1 MPFSQNSGRR
11 TTQWGGS
18 SSVSSVND
26 PYSSDQLDRQIANAR
41 LRAQDS
47 GYDADP
53 DHRNWFEK
61 LTRLPRGQNAFM
73 DTLELIGRPGQAVLN
88 VLDQGVTGDR
98 TIADA
103 AWRGFSGKDRVRG
116 TDIIDHKGHNEDL
129 NPVTRMALG
138 TLIELGTDPTNLIPG
153 GAIAKGVKAVAKPIG
168 QGAKV
173 GLEALDKVSPGF
185 SRFRNDVARP
195 AMTQAKDSLGYMF
208 NRDYKIDETLNGGKS
223 DFLRDASNETENT
236 RRFMQEES
244 VKNIADTARAAGGVD
259 TGVDAGRI
267 MEKPLRQFD
276 EVQMYEHPDGI
287 KLTTSKRELKNE
299 VIGNHQRI
307 KELGTTVREG
317 RRNLDTQI
325 TQSARQLDKL
335 DNSIRRMF
343 DSVERKKLRTL
354 KKSDPSILIKPT
366 RVLKGFESKSPAI
379 NLLTQKGEEIK
390 SQLDGVRKELG
401 LPRVRKKSY
410 TPEQMQ
416 KLATD
421 RAFKTLSPSPAFNL
435 LLKHRNEAKETL
447 DQLRETRKVSGQQ
460 EIEDI
465 QKLVDDN
472 VALKESTKN
481 PIMTEREIPRPERE
495 LSSSPEIKSAAR
507 NLVKSDQSLRQYAL
521 DNGIQVPELEGYM
534 THVWGKAER
543 ELRKKAGTAKVDAGR
558 RGIANPN
565 KGLMKERQYKGSVED
580 INEQSGREIFQ
591 PNAYFATAIG
601 QKRLID
607 YVQAVKFRKDIL
619 SNPDFAVKY
628 KKGAQLPPNSE
639 IIDTANYTFLKDDD
653 MLGGIPQTETVG
665 GQYVVTK
672 AAKNALDRFQKL
684 NTDEGT
690 KAFLKAFDTATSFWK
705 KFALFSVG
713 YHIRN
718 AIGGVFNNYVGGMS
732 LYNGDLVKYTGQAAK
747 EVSNAVRGKESAL
760 YREYRQQGLSSSA
773 LSNVEFVTHGDP
785 EKAIEKTITERSKS
799 AKGKVVDRLKPQ
811 RAFTTSREVGDVID
825 QTNRFAVY
833 KWAREKL
840 NLDPAKAADKVK
852 ELQYD
857 YSKLSPTEQQIFAR
871 IIPFYRWMRNNIP
884 YQIRQFIN
892 DPRKYAAVNKLRL
905 NGQSAAGLNEDNTP
919 EFMKSQFAIPVS
931 GKKYLSLGLPLADLT
946 KLSNP
951 LKTGVDSLNTL
962 IKTPIELATNRNF
975 FYNKPIEQFEGQ
987 TEQFRVPG
995 TNFEFQMPIKA
1006 AYTLQQGTGQIGRGF
1021 TQYLQKPED
1030 VDQDTKFRMPHMGI
1044 SSVFKGFDAE
1054 QSKKYEKMD
1063 ELKKLQDYLDYIEQ
1077 QTGVRP
1083 RAVKQINP

>member
-11 TTQWGGS
+11 ATQWGGS
-18 SSVSSVND
+18 PSVSGVND
-26 PYSSDQLDRQIANAR
+26 PYSSEQLDRQIANAR

-53 DHRNWFEK
+53 DRRNWFEK

-73 DTLELIGRPGQAVLN
+73 DTLEIIGRPGQAVLN
-88 VLDQGVTGDR
+88 VLDKGVTGDR
-98 TIADA
+98 SIGDA

-116 TDIIDHKGHNEDL
+116 TDIVDHQAHNEDL
-129 NPVTRMALG
+129 NPLSRMALG

-153 GAIAKGVKAVAKPIG
+153 GVIAKGVKAVAKPIG
-168 QGAKV
+168 QGAKI
-173 GLEALDKVSPGF
+173 GLEALDKASPGF
-185 SRFRNDVARP
+185 SRFRNDIVRP
-195 AMTQAKDSLGYMF
+195 KVTQAKDSLGYIF

-223 DFLRDASNETENT
+223 DFLRNAADDTENT

-244 VKNIADTARAAGGVD
+244 MKDIADTARAAGGVD
-259 TGVDAGRI
+259 TGVDVGRI
-267 MEKPLRQFD
+267 MEKPLRQFE
-276 EVQMYEHPDGI
+276 EVKGYEFPDGLQRTEDKKDLLSVANDNRSQI
-287 KLTTSKRELKNE
+287 KSIGKEINQTGREYKSTISQTTSDLAKVNNKIRRYYFSNE
-299 VIGNHQRI
+299 N
-307 KELGTTVREG
+307 
-317 RRNLDTQI
+317 
-325 TQSARQLDKL
+325 AAFRQLNKRKNTPLNIDELASNKAFSEVG
-335 DNSIRRMF
+335 NSP
-343 DSVERKKLRTL
+343 K
-354 KKSDPSILIKPT
+354 
-366 RVLKGFESKSPAI
+366 
-379 NLLTQKGEEIK
+379 
-390 SQLDGVRKELG
+390 
-401 LPRVRKKSY
+401 
-410 TPEQMQ
+410 
-416 KLATD
+416 
-421 RAFKTLSPSPAFNL
+421 FNL
-435 LLKHRNEAKETL
+435 LLRQREELKTRLSQLDADSATAKTEKINAL
-447 DQLRETRKVSGQQ
+447 NQ
-460 EIEDI
+460 
-465 QKLVDDN
+465 LVDEN
-472 VALKESTKN
+472 AAIKE
-481 PIMTEREIPRPERE
+481 
-495 LSSSPEIKSAAR
+495 AAR
-507 NLVKSDQSLRQYAL
+507 NPAVMEKQLERPDREISADKGIQNAARTLVKSDQSIRSFAL
-521 DNGIQVPELEGYM
+521 DNGIQIPELEGYM
-534 THVWGKAER
+534 THVWSKAER
-543 ELRKKAGTAKVDAGR
+543 ELRKKQGTVRVDGGR
-558 RGIANPN
+558 RGVANPN
-565 KGLMKERQYKGSVED
+565 KGLMKERQYKGSAED
-580 INEQSGREIFQ
+580 INEKAGRDIFQ

-665 GQYVVTK
+665 GQYIVTK

-713 YHIRN
+713 YHLRN
-718 AIGGVFNNYVGGMS
+718 AIGGIFNNYVGGMN
-732 LYNGDLVKYTGQAAK
+732 LYNGDLVKYTGQAAN
-747 EVSNAVRGKESAL
+747 EVANAARGKESAL
-760 YREYRQQGLSSSA
+760 YREYRKQGLSSSA
-773 LSNVEFVTHGDP
+773 LTNVEFVSHGDP
-785 EKAIEKTITERSKS
+785 EKAIEKTITERSKNT
-799 AKGKVVDRLKPQ
+799 KGKVIDRLKPQ
-811 RAFTTSREVGDVID
+811 RAFTTSREVGDIID

-840 NLDPAKAADKVK
+840 KLDPAKAADKVK

-871 IIPFYRWMRNNIP
+871 TIPFYRWMRNNIP
-884 YQIRQFIN
+884 YQIRQFIH

-951 LKTGVDSLNTL
+951 LKTGVDALNPL
-962 IKTPIELATNRNF
+962 LKTPIELATNNNF
-975 FYNKPIEQFEGQ
+975 FYGKPIEKFEGQ

-995 TNFEFQMPIKA
+995 TNFEFELPIKA
-1006 AYTLQQGTGQIGRGF
+1006 AYALQQGTGQIGRGF

-1030 VDQDTKFRMPHMGI
+1030 VDQDTKFRMPSMGI
-1044 SSVFKGFDAE
+1044 SSIFKGFDAE

-1063 ELKKLQDYLDYIEQ
+1063 ELKKLQDYIDYIEQ